1 MTINWNDAQGTY
13 SQWLKATT
21 AAGTMIQRMAD
32 LAGAMQAAEA
42 DLAGAEKRITDV
54 YAELK
59 KLTAERDGLTAEIQK
74 SRAEA
79 SVAVAD
85 AKRRQDAANAEA
97 AGAVVNARQRSDEA
111 AKSAAA
117 AQAKSAAALQSLEQ
131 SYRERRA
138 ELEASHHEMA
148 TRLEAERKLA
158 DAELG
163 RVRGALDEIRRSI
176 PAVVS

>member
-1 MTINWNDAQGTY
+1 MG
-13 SQWLKATT
+13 SP
-21 AAGTMIQRMAD
+21 R
-32 LAGAMQAAEA
+32 
-42 DLAGAEKRITDV
+42 
-54 YAELK
+54 
-59 KLTAERDGLTAEIQK
+59 
-74 SRAEA
+74 RAEA

-138 ELEASHHEMA
+138 ELEAAYGVSAAKITEA
-148 TRLEAERKLA
+148 TADAER
-158 DAELG
+158 ELG